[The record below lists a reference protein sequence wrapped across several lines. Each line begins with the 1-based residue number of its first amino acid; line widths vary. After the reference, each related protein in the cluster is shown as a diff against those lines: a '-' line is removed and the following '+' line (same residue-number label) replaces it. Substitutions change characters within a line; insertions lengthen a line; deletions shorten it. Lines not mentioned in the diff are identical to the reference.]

1 MNYNDNYPK
10 HFVEKYNNIP
20 YVFLDIPRIVPDDN
34 FMELWETYKIPVLR
48 KVGQHDAKYP
58 FTPEEAQ
65 IEFERV
71 GRTNEYTQPNWLG
84 CYALDSK
91 NADQRW
97 TRSVFDGPKLL
108 PKFFEQ
114 IYDLLP
120 IRYISQI
127 LFWSNQRNIGTHRD
141 LHEQYNW
148 PSSIR
153 MMITDENPQP
163 TLFLVP
169 IDPETPANA
178 LSGAITKDFK
188 ELSTAKFVDTTKY
201 GSNVFMYNNRQ
212 WAHGAKKIQ
221 GYSKILCS
229 MSIDYDWKK
238 LEVLL
243 DRSIAKYGN
252 NLP

>member
-1 MNYNDNYPK
+1 MNFNDNYPP
-10 HFVEKYNNIP
+10 HFAEKYNNIP

-34 FMELWETYKIPVLR
+34 FLELWDTYKIPVLR
-48 KVGQHDAKYP
+48 KPGFHDAKYP

-65 IEFERV
+65 VEFEKN

-84 CYALDSK
+84 CYALTSK
-91 NADQRW
+91 NADPRW
-97 TRSVFDGPKLL
+97 TRSEFDGKTLL

-120 IRYISQI
+120 VHNISQI
-127 LFWSNQRNIGTHRD
+127 LFWSNQRYIGVHRD

-153 MMITDENPQP
+153 MMISDENPEP
-163 TLFLVP
+163 TFFLQP
-169 IDPETPANA
+169 IDPETPAHA
-178 LSGAITKDFK
+178 LSGPMPKDYSK
-188 ELSTAKFVDTTKY
+188 VKFIDTTKHK
-201 GSNVFMYNNRQ
+201 SNVFMYNNRQ
-212 WAHGAKKIQ
+212 WAHGAKKIP

-229 MSIDYDWKK
+229 MSIGYDWKK
-238 LEVLL
+238 LEALL
-243 DRSIAKYGN
+243 DRSIAKYGT